1 MAEFEETFG
10 TKYTPGRTEEENPT
24 NPGAGELCERSSYW
38 YTQQETQNPK
48 IQTPEILE
56 NQK

>member
-24 NPGAGELCERSSYW
+24 NPGAGELCERSSY
-38 YTQQETQNPK
+38 
-48 IQTPEILE
+48 
-56 NQK
+56 